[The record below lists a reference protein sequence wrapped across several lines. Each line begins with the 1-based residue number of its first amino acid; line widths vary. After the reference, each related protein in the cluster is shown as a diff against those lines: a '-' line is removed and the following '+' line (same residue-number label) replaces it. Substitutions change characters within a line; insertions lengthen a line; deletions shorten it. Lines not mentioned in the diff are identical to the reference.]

1 MLAKLRAEHKPGST
15 DEIIVSVSP
24 YPVELEY
31 RTAATPPGLHKD
43 KAELVYVVAGGCTLV
58 TGGTLV
64 DAKDKGANMSGTAIK
79 GGHAQKLRKGDYALV
94 PSNTPH
100 WYSDVRGEFAIVT
113 MHMPM
118 AAQ

>member
-1 MLAKLRAEHKPGST
+1 MAG
-15 DEIIVSVSP
+15 D
-24 YPVELEY
+24 
-31 RTAATPPGLHKD
+31 
-43 KAELVYVVAGGCTLV
+43 VAGNFHACTRCNPARVMVKTMSTQTSRITVVPTQVALEGGNAVV
-58 TGGTLV
+58 TCNGGSGGTLV
-64 DAKDKGANMSGTAIK
+64 NAKDKGANMSGTAIK
-79 GGHAQKLRKGDYALV
+79 GGHAQKLSKGDYALV